1 MIPHVKEANAPTVRI
16 DARIPAHIKENL
28 VVAAALQGRTQTDF
42 LVAAVN
48 EAAQKVIA
56 EHNMI
61 QLCLEDQKTLAM
73 ALLDDQRSPDA
84 RTARLRRAMDD
95 HARDVESA

>member
-1 MIPHVKEANAPTVRI
+1 MIPHAKETNPPVVRI

-28 VVAAALQGRTQTDF
+28 VIAAALQGTTQTDF
-42 LVAAVN
+42 LIAAVN

-73 ALLDDQRSPDA
+73 ALLDEHHSPNPGSE
-84 RTARLRRAMDD
+84 RLRRALKD
-95 HARDVESA
+95 HDRYVESV